1 MTSSLNY
8 IILLFENKNHY
19 YFDKGVKNVR
29 MLKHSRRREFIKHY
43 LDTHRT
49 HPTAEMVYL
58 DMKEQFPNIS
68 LGTVY
73 RNLNCLA
80 DMGEILRISSKNG
93 PDRYDGKIEPHYH
106 FICTECGDVLD
117 LDLAPQTNLN
127 KMAGEHFQGSI
138 INHETHF
145 FGLCPECYQNKKF

>member
-1 MTSSLNY
+1 MTRRTTIQKELVLNAV
-8 IILLFENKNHY
+8 NHLHNHATADEVY
-19 YFDKGVKNVR
+19 
-29 MLKHSRRREFIKHY
+29 EFIHA
-43 LDTHRT
+43 THS
-49 HPTAEMVYL
+49 H
-58 DMKEQFPNIS
+58 IS
-68 LGTVY
+68 KGTVY

-145 FGLCPECYQNKKF
+145 FGLCPECYQNKNN